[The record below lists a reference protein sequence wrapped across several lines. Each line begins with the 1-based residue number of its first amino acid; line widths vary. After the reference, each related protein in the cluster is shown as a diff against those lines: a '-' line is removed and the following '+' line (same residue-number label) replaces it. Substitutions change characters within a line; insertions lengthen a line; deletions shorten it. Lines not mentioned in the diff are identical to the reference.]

1 MRMRDAAASD
11 SQACSNRVCR
21 DTAKFET
28 IHIGTTIRQ
37 DAAFAYDK
45 DLLPAA
51 AGEFANKELY
61 LPLAT
66 PECRRKIKVANRW
79 QSSLPEVAR
88 EAPLC
93 HPRYQSAS
101 RPVILIVTVYG
112 KAMMT
117 MRP

>member
-11 SQACSNRVCR
+11 SKACSNRVWR
-21 DTAKFET
+21 DTANVEP

-37 DAAFAYDK
+37 AAALAYDQ

-79 QSSLPEVAR
+79 QSFLPEVAR

-101 RPVILIVTVYG
+101 RPVILIVIVYG
-112 KAMMT
+112 SAMMT